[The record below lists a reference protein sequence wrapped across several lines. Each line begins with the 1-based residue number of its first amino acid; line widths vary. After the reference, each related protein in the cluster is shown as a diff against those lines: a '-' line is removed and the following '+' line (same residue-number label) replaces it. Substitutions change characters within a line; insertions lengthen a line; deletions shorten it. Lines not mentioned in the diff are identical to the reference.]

1 MAGIFIMF
9 AVAAVIV
16 LLQTSV
22 LGNRAAARLAFLNLF
37 LQHFILPDV
46 LNR

>member
-22 LGNRAAARLAFLNLF
+22 RANRAAARLAFF
-37 LQHFILPDV
+37 KSIPPTFHST
-46 LNR
+46 